1 MNADIVTAIYSPALF
16 KPWFKK
22 LETWAAWLTF
32 LRALFAMEMDGDD
45 LATFVECTGRT
56 TPPADP
62 VTEAW
67 LVVGRRGGK
76 SLILAVIAVF
86 LAVFRDWSEHLVPGE
101 SALVQIIAVDRK
113 QARVIFRYARAMLMR
128 VPALKSLVLRE
139 DSDTI
144 ELTNGI
150 AIEITTA
157 SYRAVRGY
165 TVVAALLDE
174 VAFFR
179 SDESANPDSEI
190 LDALRPAMASIPNAI
205 LLCASSPYSK
215 RGVMWD
221 AHKEHYAKDGDPVL
235 VWQAPSKRMNPT
247 IPQALIDRA
256 YDRDPLSAAAEYGAE
271 FRSDIAAFIAR
282 EVIDA
287 ATVPDRFELP
297 PMSRVSYCAFVDPS
311 GGSSD
316 SMTIAISHVEG
327 ENYDR
332 AVLDAVREVRP
343 PFSPESVVIE
353 FAALLARYEI
363 GEVEGDR
370 YAGEWPRE
378 RFREHGISYVPA
390 EKPKSDI
397 YKEVLPSLNSGKVEL
412 LDNSRLHS
420 QLAGLE
426 RRTARGG
433 RDSIDHSPGAHDDLA
448 NAAAGALVRALTGA
462 NGMSIWERLAD

>member
-1 MNADIVTAIYSPALF
+1 
-16 KPWFKK
+16 
-22 LETWAAWLTF
+22 
-32 LRALFAMEMDGDD
+32 
-45 LATFVECTGRT
+45 
-56 TPPADP
+56 
-62 VTEAW
+62 
-67 LVVGRRGGK
+67 
-76 SLILAVIAVF
+76 
-86 LAVFRDWSEHLVPGE
+86 
-101 SALVQIIAVDRK
+101 
-113 QARVIFRYARAMLMR
+113 
-128 VPALKSLVLRE
+128 
-139 DSDTI
+139 
-144 ELTNGI
+144 
-150 AIEITTA
+150 
-157 SYRAVRGY
+157 
-165 TVVAALLDE
+165 
-174 VAFFR
+174 
-179 SDESANPDSEI
+179 
-190 LDALRPAMASIPNAI
+190 
-205 LLCASSPYSK
+205 
-215 RGVMWD
+215 
-221 AHKEHYAKDGDPVL
+221 
-235 VWQAPSKRMNPT
+235 MNPVV
-247 IPQALIDRA
+247 PQFIINRA
-256 YDRDPLSAAAEYGAE
+256 YDRDPLSAAAEYGAQ

-287 ATVPDRFELP
+287 VTVPDRFELP

-327 ENYDR
+327 DAYDR

-390 EKPKSDI
+390 EKPKSDL
-397 YKEVLPSLNSGKVEL
+397 YKELLPSLNSGKVEL

>member
-1 MNADIVTAIYSPALF
+1 VNADILAAIRSPALF
-16 KPWFKK
+16 RPWFKR
-22 LETWAAWLTF
+22 LETWAAWFVF
-32 LRALFAMEMDGDD
+32 LKALFALPMDDAD
-45 LATFVECTGRT
+45 HAIFAECTGRAM
-56 TPPADP
+56 PPTEP
-62 VTEAW
+62 VTEGW

-76 SLILAVIAVF
+76 SLILAVVAVF

-101 SALVQIIAVDRK
+101 SALVQVIATDRK
-113 QARVIFRYARAMLMR
+113 QARVIYRYARAMLLH
-128 VPALKSLVLRE
+128 VPTLKPMVASESGDV
-139 DSDTI
+139 I

-150 AIEITTA
+150 SIEITTA

-165 TVVAALLDE
+165 TIVAALCDE
-174 VAFFR
+174 IAFWR
-179 SDESANPDSEI
+179 SDENSANPDSEI
-190 LDALRPAMASIPNAI
+190 LDALRPAMATIPGAV
-205 LLCASSPYSK
+205 LLAASSPYAK
-215 RGVMWD
+215 RGVLYQ
-221 AHKEHYAKDGDPVL
+221 AHREHYGKDSPVL
-235 VWQAPSKRMNPT
+235 VWQAPTQRMNPV
-247 IPQALIDRA
+247 IPQSIIDRA
-256 YDRDPLSAAAEYGAE
+256 YDRDPLSAAAEYGAQ

-287 ATVPDRFELP
+287 VTVPDRFELP

-316 SMTIAISHVEG
+316 SMTLAIAHTEG
-327 ENYDR
+327 DAFDR

-353 FAALLARYEI
+353 FADLLSRYEI
-363 GEVEGDR
+363 HEVEGDR

-397 YKEVLPSLNSGKVEL
+397 YKELLPSLNSTKVEL
-412 LDNSRLHS
+412 LDNSRLQS

-448 NAAAGALVRALTGA
+448 NSVAGALVRALTGA
-462 NGMSIWERLAD
+462 NGLNIWARLAD